1 MTAQKEIA
9 PMPISIPE
17 RQTKLLAMLYELRA
31 QTMMASDA
39 AARLK
44 WLVVSQELRQSHDSV
59 CRAISIVE
67 QQHPELT

>member
-1 MTAQKEIA
+1 MTSQQEIT
-9 PMPISIPE
+9 PMPISVE
-17 RQTKLLAMLYELRA
+17 QRRTCLLSMLYELRA

-44 WLVVSQELRQSHDSV
+44 WLVPGFKCRAAHDAI
-59 CRAISIVE
+59 CEAISIVE